1 MKDNELANRLIEL
14 RKRKGF
20 SQEFLAEESGISLRT
35 IQRIEKGETQPRGD
49 TLQRIAKG
57 LGVTSEELIDWKL
70 EKNSSYL
77 VLLNTSALSFLFF
90 PILGVLIPLVLWVS
104 KKNNVHKVDEVG
116 KEVVNFQITWCLFI
130 FLFYLLIFVRIIF
143 DISIS
148 LRLNPLVI
156 TAYFVILYILNVTLI
171 VYNSI
176 RIKKSKSPKYLLR
189 IPFLR

>member
-90 PILGVLIPLVLWVS
+90 PILGVLIPLVMWVS
-104 KKNNVHKVDEVG
+104 KKNNVHKVDEFG

-176 RIKKSKSPKYLLR
+176 RIKKSKSPKYFLR

>member
-90 PILGVLIPLVLWVS
+90 PILGVLIPLVMWVS

-176 RIKKSKSPKYLLR
+176 RIKKSKSPKYVLR

>member
-90 PILGVLIPLVLWVS
+90 PILGVLIPLVMWVS

>member
-20 SQEFLAEESGISLRT
+20 SQEFLAEDSGISLRT

-57 LGVTSEELIDWKL
+57 FGVTSEELIDWKL

-90 PILGVLIPLVLWVS
+90 PILGVLIPLVMWAS

>member
-14 RKRKGF
+14 RRRKGF

-57 LGVTSEELIDWKL
+57 FGVTSEELIDWKL

-90 PILGVLIPLVLWVS
+90 PILGVLIPLVMWVS

>member
-20 SQEFLAEESGISLRT
+20 SQEFLAEDSGISLRT

-90 PILGVLIPLVLWVS
+90 PILGVLIPLVLWIS

>member
-20 SQEFLAEESGISLRT
+20 SQEFLAEDSGISLRT

-90 PILGVLIPLVLWVS
+90 PILGVLIPLVMWVS